1 MTLIV
6 EPLRDLS
13 EPEPDAIGDL
23 AFVQTRIELDE
34 QQRGDA
40 ITATIVLANTGGRP
54 VELLNPFDL
63 LQWQPLDGAAA
74 PLDVPTAPPNLMVHR
89 PASEPWKLRTGVPVV
104 EVLLAGEPTDAAA
117 LDSPTLQLE
126 SEIELAATFAFAE
139 IVEDGSRVQIPSGEY
154 SLGCLA
160 TLIDSEQ
167 HSRIVGC
174 RPLSLRFEKA

>member
-6 EPLRDLS
+6 EPLKDLS

-23 AFVQTRIELDE
+23 AFVEPRMELE
-34 QQRGDA
+34 AHQRGAA
-40 ITATIVLANTGGRP
+40 ITATIVLANSGERP

-74 PLDVPTAPPNLMVHR
+74 PLDVPTAPPSLLVHL
-89 PASEPWKLRTGVPVV
+89 PASEPWKLRTGVPIV
-104 EVLLAGEPTDAAA
+104 EALLGGEPTDAAV
-117 LDSPTLQLE
+117 LDSATIQLE
-126 SEIELAATFAFAE
+126 PEIELAATFAFAE
-139 IVEDGSRVQIPSGEY
+139 IVEDGSRVQIRSGEY

-167 HSRIVGC
+167 HSRVVGC
-174 RPLSLRFEKA
+174 SPLALRFEKA